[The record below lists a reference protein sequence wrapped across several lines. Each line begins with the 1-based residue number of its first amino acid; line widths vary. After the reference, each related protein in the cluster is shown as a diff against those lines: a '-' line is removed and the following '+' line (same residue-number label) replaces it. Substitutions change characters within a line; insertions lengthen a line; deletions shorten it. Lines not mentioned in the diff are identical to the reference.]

1 MGEIDELKEREKDR
15 CGIGQKKKRS
25 IRNDVRDVKEGGAC
39 EWKVD
44 MDKST
49 KKREW

>member
-39 EWKVD
+39 E
-44 MDKST
+44 
-49 KKREW
+49 